1 MNSAGAILKLKYCEA
16 YVWKILQKA
25 MNIGSYIRSL
35 PEYRKAQENG
45 KKFDFVAP
53 IIVLEAMKFY
63 EDHLIPNIAR

>member
-1 MNSAGAILKLKYCEA
+1 MTPAEFMNALSNL
-16 YVWKILQKA
+16 
-25 MNIGSYIRSL
+25 NIESYIRSL

-63 EDHLIPNIAR
+63 EDHLIANISR